1 MKKVPP
7 TPREQIL
14 RTPLRRNQAAR
25 LAGQVAPRFAI
36 PNHYDLMAL
45 NAENPK
51 TFEFFLQQRHP
62 GITPR
67 ILETLEPFVWA

>member
-1 MKKVPP
+1 MNKVPP

-45 NAENPK
+45 NAENPI
-51 TFEFFLQQRHP
+51 FIEFFRQQRHP

-67 ILETLEPFVWA
+67 ILETREPFVWA